1 MAMTG
6 KIKARETLKEFL
18 NDVFGAR
25 KTAEWAA
32 SRTEYTKKEFAEE
45 VGINAQTLKR
55 YMEGDEVM
63 TLDNAIPM
71 IMYFGDPI
79 LPHMEL
85 DAKVLDHDAAAI
97 LARWKQMNANQRK
110 AIRRQT
116 EVFSNPGG
124 DTINST
130 NLVTP

>member
-6 KIKARETLKEFL
+6 KIKAKPTLKDFL

-25 KTAEWAA
+25 KSAEWTATR
-32 SRTEYTKKEFAEE
+32 SEYTKKEFAEE

-71 IMYFGDPI
+71 IMYFGEPI
-79 LPHMEL
+79 LAHLEL
-85 DAKVLDHDAAAI
+85 DPKVLDHDAAVI
-97 LARWKQMNANQRK
+97 LARWKIMNDNQRK

-116 EVFSNPGG
+116 ELFSKPGG
-124 DTINST
+124 DKLDGI
-130 NLVTP
+130 NLVTA